1 MSAKKIKRSKFASFL
16 NVGTVAAP
24 EWGLIGNGVTSM
36 TVAYNPQT
44 SDETYIHEDSGT
56 KDVTGYAP
64 TSAVPMTAHK
74 GDPVFDFVDKLRRT
88 RAVLDEARTEICLVY
103 LYDGEDGSNAY
114 PAEKNTC
121 SIQIDDFGGEG
132 GGSNVIN
139 FTINFVGDAV
149 EGTFDPTTA
158 TFTENGASS
167 GGEENTGDEGT
178 EEPTE

>member
-1 MSAKKIKRSKFASFL
+1 MSEAKKVKRSKFAAFL
-16 NVGTVAAP
+16 NTGAGEAV
-24 EWGLIGNGVTSM
+24 WSLIGNGVTSL

-44 SDETYIHEDSGT
+44 SDETYIHQDSGT

-74 GDPVFDFVDKLRRT
+74 GDPVFDYVDALRKK
-88 RAVLDEARTEICLVY
+88 RAVLDEARAEICLVY
-103 LYDGEDGSNAY
+103 LYEEAQEGAY

-149 EGTFDPTTA
+149 EGTFNPETKK
-158 TFTENGASS
+158 FTEKTAA
-167 GGEENTGDEGT
+167 
-178 EEPTE
+178 